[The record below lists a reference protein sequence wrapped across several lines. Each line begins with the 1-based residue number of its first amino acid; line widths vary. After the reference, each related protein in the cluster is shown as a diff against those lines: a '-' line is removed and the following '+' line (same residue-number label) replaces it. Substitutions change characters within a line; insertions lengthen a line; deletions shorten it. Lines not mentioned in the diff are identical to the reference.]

1 MCSEQLSDKGIH
13 GHCHSQRHR
22 AELEDAV
29 RKGVADA
36 VEKSVALLKQ
46 SRSHCAAQGKECQ
59 LEGMTADDFR
69 KLYTKDDTSHVAPA
83 TFTGSGRSV
92 CFGCNHAWRKPP
104 KGHMSACAGKA
115 QHVSRMRFIL
125 GVGTAD
131 DVAKWGSASGNEMEA
146 LRAETQQLKAA
157 LQKAKEDAE
166 FYKEEQERAE
176 EALDDERNN
185 NSAVAEADKY
195 RALCWRLIGDDWED
209 DELEQLS
216 ERLRVL
222 KNARKQ
228 PLYVSL
234 SADVMNA
241 EERAGIRRT

>member
-1 MCSEQLSDKGIH
+1 
-13 GHCHSQRHR
+13 
-22 AELEDAV
+22 
-29 RKGVADA
+29 
-36 VEKSVALLKQ
+36 
-46 SRSHCAAQGKECQ
+46 
-59 LEGMTADDFR
+59 
-69 KLYTKDDTSHVAPA
+69 
-83 TFTGSGRSV
+83 
-92 CFGCNHAWRKPP
+92 
-104 KGHMSACAGKA
+104 MSACAGKA

-125 GVGTAD
+125 GFGTAD
-131 DVAKWGSASGNEMEA
+131 DVAKWGSASGNEMET
-146 LRAETQQLKAA
+146 LRAETEQLKAA
-157 LQKAKEDAE
+157 LQRAKEDAE
-166 FYKEEQERAE
+166 FYKEEHERAE

-185 NSAVAEADKY
+185 NPAVAEADKY